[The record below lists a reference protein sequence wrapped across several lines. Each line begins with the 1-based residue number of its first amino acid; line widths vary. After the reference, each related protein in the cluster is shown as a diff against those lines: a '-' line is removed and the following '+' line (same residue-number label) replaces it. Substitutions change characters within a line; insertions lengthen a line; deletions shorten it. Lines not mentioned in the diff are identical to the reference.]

1 MKKYLIFLSIFM
13 VLYVV
18 IQLAVGGILTAI
30 YKPDVSSVTN
40 GVVYKLGAFTPTLSI
55 LISALIA
62 YFLSQKLS
70 KKSKAR
76 TN

>member
-13 VLYVV
+13 VLYLV
-18 IQLAVGGILTAI
+18 IQLSLSGILTAL
-30 YKPDVSSVTN
+30 YKPDVSSVAN

-55 LISALIA
+55 LLSALIA

-70 KKSKAR
+70 KR
-76 TN
+76 TKIQTN